1 GVTIIG
7 AVNLASTV
15 PFHASQLYSRNV
27 ANFLSLLFKEGQL
40 NLEDEIPRSTLV
52 CHQGEV
58 VHPRVKESLSTSQS
72 DPAKQSDTPN
82 STGGE
87 PNA

>member
-1 GVTIIG
+1 
-7 AVNLASTV
+7 
-15 PFHASQLYSRNV
+15 LYSRNV